1 MSQSL
6 GDRIKSYEAA
16 QTASRFLP
24 MVPIVARMDGK
35 KFSKLTKKMNKPW
48 DPTFTECMIDTTSK
62 LVKETNA
69 RVGYT
74 QSDEISLIFL
84 VENPKS
90 EIWLAGKAMK
100 MTSILASMT
109 TAFFNE
115 AISNSRLAKHV
126 SRMNGQQPAFF
137 DARVFQVPNKQEA
150 VNCLVW
156 RESDA
161 VRNSISMLAHHHFS
175 NKQLFSKNISQ
186 MQDMLMKE
194 KGINWNDTSPVWKRG
209 TYLQRKTTTEPMT
222 DDILANIPKHLH
234 HTLPKEVTRSRVVR
248 LELPRLTQI
257 ENRVEVI
264 FDGAEPLEYVPFP

>member
-35 KFSKLTKKMNKPW
+35 KFSKFTKSMNKPW
-48 DPTFTECMIDTTSK
+48 DPAFTKAMIETTK
-62 LVKETNA
+62 NLVKETNA

-84 VENPKS
+84 VEGPSS

-109 TAFFNE
+109 TGFFNK
-115 AISNSRLAKHV
+115 AMGHDSK
-126 SRMNGQQPAFF
+126 PAFF

-150 VNCLVW
+150 VNALIW

-161 VRNSISMLAHHHFS
+161 VRNSISMLAQYHFS
-175 NKQLFSKNISQ
+175 HHQLHGKSTSQ
-186 MQDMLMKE
+186 IQDMLMQE
-194 KGINWNDTSPVWKRG
+194 HGINWNDTSPNWKRG
-209 TYLQRKTTTEPMT
+209 AYIQRKTRIEQMT
-222 DDILANIPKHLH
+222 DEILDRIPEHLRHTIPKQ
-234 HTLPKEVTRSRVVR
+234 VTRSNIVQ
-248 LELPRLTQI
+248 LDLPRLTQI
-257 ENRVEVI
+257 VNRVNVI
-264 FDGAEPLEYVPFP
+264 FDGADPIIENLGHCS